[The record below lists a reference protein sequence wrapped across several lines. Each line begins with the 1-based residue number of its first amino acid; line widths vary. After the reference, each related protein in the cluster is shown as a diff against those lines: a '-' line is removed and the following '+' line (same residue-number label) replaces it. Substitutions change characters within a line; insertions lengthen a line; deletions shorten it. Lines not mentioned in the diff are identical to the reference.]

1 MMKKIIF
8 SITLVL
14 YSQQALATNYFE
26 QYSKIKNNIEE
37 KYSMSFGV
45 DTRFTLQNIASNTI
59 QNSLITPYLTK
70 EIFNNKYGSANLN
83 FSMNFV
89 RFSPLT
95 PIELSIKEGNITLFN
110 SYDDEYNELYELYF
124 IYTLPNKYNWI
135 NLGLGQVPV
144 SKFDSPIASDLQRL
158 YFLNSSLAQNTT
170 FTYPTAGV
178 GGYVELN
185 LNKYLDVALGSI
197 DAANPLAKGLRV
209 DNLKQ
214 DQYSKFALINYKPIY
229 KNKYQG
235 SYSLLFYD
243 KPYVNKAP
251 YSSQGWSLYVAQDI
265 TTKHSLFF
273 RLNQTTSDYSAIK
286 RSYALGVL
294 VDNPLK
300 RHYKDQFGFGYSVN
314 KLNNKS
320 IENRNNDKYEHIIES
335 YYDYNLNNNVSI
347 RPDVQL
353 YLNKGSNI
361 DNKMMGVFSISI
373 QLSL

>member
-8 SITLVL
+8 SITIVL

-37 KYSMSFGV
+37 KYSMSFGI

-59 QNSLITPYLTK
+59 QNSLITPYLNK
-70 EIFNNKYGSANLN
+70 EIFNNKYGKANLN

-144 SKFDSPIASDLQRL
+144 SKFDSPIASDLQRS

>member
-59 QNSLITPYLTK
+59 QNSLITPYLNK
-70 EIFNNKYGSANLN
+70 EIFNNKYGKANFN

-335 YYDYNLNNNVSI
+335 YYDYNLNNNISI